1 MKRRLRRWLPNADRV
16 RDARWARWMGS
27 GIQHPRLWQLSRRG
41 IALGFA
47 IGIFY
52 GLLLPFG
59 QIPLAG
65 ITAILLR
72 GNVPVAMA
80 STFISNPV
88 TFPVI
93 YYLAYR
99 LGLLLI
105 GADAAAAEFAGPW
118 PDPLLFD
125 AQIAQAE
132 DRGWLASTWAYLDA
146 LGKPLLLGLAVM
158 AVTGSLLSHLLVNQ
172 AWRLSARVAWRRRLR
187 ERAERRAAQA
197 FEQAL
202 MLGDAPPRSASPEEP
217 ELAGDRLSGAEAPQ
231 SPSR

>member
-1 MKRRLRRWLPNADRV
+1 
-16 RDARWARWMGS
+16 MGS

-105 GADAAAAEFAGPW
+105 GDDAAAAELAGPW

-202 MLGDAPPRSASPEEP
+202 MLGEALPSPTSPEES
-217 ELAGDRLSGAEAPQ
+217 ELTGDRLSGAEVPQ
-231 SPSR
+231 SPPR

>member
-1 MKRRLRRWLPNADRV
+1 
-16 RDARWARWMGS
+16 MGS
-27 GIQHPRLWQLSRRG
+27 GIHHPRLWQLSRRG

-65 ITAILLR
+65 VTAILLR

-93 YYLAYR
+93 YYLAYQ

-105 GADAAAAEFAGPW
+105 GADAAAADLAGPW
-118 PDPLLFD
+118 PDPLLID
-125 AQIAQAE
+125 AQVAQAE
-132 DRGWLASTWAYLDA
+132 DRGWLAATWAYLDA
-146 LGKPLLLGLAVM
+146 LGKPLLLGLVIM
-158 AVTGSLLSHLLVNQ
+158 AVAGSLLAHLLVNQ
-172 AWRLSARVAWRRRLR
+172 AWRVSARLAWRRRLR
-187 ERAERRAAQA
+187 ERGERRAAQA

-202 MLGDAPPRSASPEEP
+202 MLRDAPTRPCSSEDSGIS
-217 ELAGDRLSGAEAPQ
+217 GDRLSGAVAPQ
-231 SPSR
+231 SPPH